1 MDNIEASTCRIVA
14 EQITIKK
21 SLFFNLSY
29 SYVPFLTHQTHHCT
43 ITEKKYVFILN
54 LLFCQL
60 TFFRSPIVLLLFPLF
75 FSLDTAKKF
84 LFPPSNDTMIGMS
97 RSKRKRL
104 YLLDYDFVN
113 CDDCCL
119 PI

>member
-29 SYVPFLTHQTHHCT
+29 IAIRPIFNTPDASLHNNRKKICFHTKLVILPIDFLSLSDRVV
-43 ITEKKYVFILN
+43 VF
-54 LLFCQL
+54 
-60 TFFRSPIVLLLFPLF
+60 SF